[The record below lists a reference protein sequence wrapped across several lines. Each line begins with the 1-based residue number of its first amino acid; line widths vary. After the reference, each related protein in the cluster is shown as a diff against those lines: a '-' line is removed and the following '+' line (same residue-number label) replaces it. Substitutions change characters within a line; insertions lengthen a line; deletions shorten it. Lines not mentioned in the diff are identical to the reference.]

1 MQHIWCDVAV
11 LTVAMIFYFWR
22 AHAQVLLQRRQRL
35 SERVAWML
43 WVMALRPE
51 RCGKLV
57 EVD

>member
-11 LTVAMIFYFWR
+11 LTVAMIFYLWR
-22 AHAQVLLQRRQRL
+22 AHAQVTLRRRRRL

-43 WVMALRPE
+43 WVVALRIEP
-51 RCGKLV
+51 CGELV